1 MTAPPTE
8 RVVPGRRRLPER
20 DVAVDILGVLTIA
33 VYGSWYYGFGVL
45 IDDIGD
51 GLSMSATQLGVAFG
65 LAHVLLGVLSLATGR
80 ILDRHGPSFVLG
92 LIGPVGAIL
101 VGFAGRASA
110 PWQFIVCFALGGG
123 ISAAAGFYGMT
134 QSIIVRL
141 DPERSMQRI
150 IRLTIWGA
158 LASPI
163 AIPITE
169 VLRSSLGWRLAIELP
184 AGFAVIVFLV
194 ASRVIR
200 RAPAPTAPPPS
211 SRRWLAVMTSVARE
225 PVIRWHVIAI
235 FFASVSV
242 SVLLV
247 FQLSIMRW
255 AGLSASAAAAFAGA
269 RGFVQLAGRLPL
281 RRILERVG
289 PWSLLRIARGF
300 IVLACLTILVSGN
313 PILAAAY
320 MAFAGAGIGAISAL
334 DGIVARDVLP
344 ADDFGSLMGAVALI
358 GAVGGGVAPVLAGR
372 LTDVTGSPAAASI
385 VAAVAASLSIAGLE
399 MARGHRFRDDG
410 RSGIR
415 R

>member
-1 MTAPPTE
+1 M
-8 RVVPGRRRLPER
+8 
-20 DVAVDILGVLTIA
+20 
-33 VYGSWYYGFGVL
+33 
-45 IDDIGD
+45 
-51 GLSMSATQLGVAFG
+51 
-65 LAHVLLGVLSLATGR
+65 
-80 ILDRHGPSFVLG
+80 
-92 LIGPVGAIL
+92 
-101 VGFAGRASA
+101 
-110 PWQFIVCFALGGG
+110 
-123 ISAAAGFYGMT
+123 
-134 QSIIVRL
+134 
-141 DPERSMQRI
+141 
-150 IRLTIWGA
+150 
-158 LASPI
+158 
-163 AIPITE
+163 
-169 VLRSSLGWRLAIELP
+169 
-184 AGFAVIVFLV
+184 
-194 ASRVIR
+194 
-200 RAPAPTAPPPS
+200 
-211 SRRWLAVMTSVARE
+211 
-225 PVIRWHVIAI
+225 IRWHVIAI

-320 MAFAGAGIGAISAL
+320 VAFAGAGIGAISAL